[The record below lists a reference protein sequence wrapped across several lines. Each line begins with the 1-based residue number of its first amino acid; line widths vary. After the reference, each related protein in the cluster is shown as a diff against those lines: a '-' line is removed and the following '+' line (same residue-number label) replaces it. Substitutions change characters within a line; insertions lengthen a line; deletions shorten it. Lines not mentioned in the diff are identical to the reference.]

1 MQGVSSRRGRPR
13 NPAVYRGAQ
22 IAVAKAIVEMGRI
35 GGNLPWMRA
44 QKKAR
49 SSKTAARRNGKQPAA
64 RFSDDDLAELLP
76 IGSNQRGI
84 KKLADGSRAIRAET
98 ATSAVQKLIE
108 RGLLPR
114 RALSPIALDNGHARA
129 MKPFAPLMKQLLRVK
144 IGSEP
149 PQHLQRKVQRLA
161 ELHRA
166 AIVDFGRI
174 EKEERARFREASGQL
189 RGALL
194 ALRNAELSDVAGADE
209 DSYCDV
215 AAAAVAVQEAL
226 DQLVVSQ
233 WRIRT
238 PRYVGRKAIR
248 QVLPPFS
255 PSGVPL
261 LGSVVSWI
269 KARLPGKTEDFM
281 AAVQLMQELVRR
293 RWAKVPTYQAGRN
306 DQPSEQIH
314 TSAVACAD
322 AGRKP
327 WDLDESLISSDPW
340 LGPLYGRI
348 GKAAS
353 QASNIGANPDDRF
366 VRRVVRTTDA
376 GNLGILLLFQM
387 VGNWYF
393 QDDEGDSLESDFEDR
408 LRALRAWAEKR
419 AYPGANVRVG
429 RVPHAD
435 GRPVRAGENA
445 SMPSWSDMKSLLRD
459 LGKIEV
465 RPWVEMNMDVPDAL
479 PLDQQWWRA
488 EAATPSASTPVVV
501 RFGRAN

>member
-1 MQGVSSRRGRPR
+1 MEFGMQEVSSRRGRPR

-22 IAVAKAIVEMGRI
+22 IAVAQAIVEMGRI
-35 GGNLPWMRA
+35 GGNLPWMRT

-49 SSKTAARRNGKQPAA
+49 SSKTAERGTGKQLPT
-64 RFSDDDLAELLP
+64 RFSDDDLAELLA

-84 KKLADGSRAIRAET
+84 KKLAEGSRAIHPAT

-108 RGLLPR
+108 CGRLPR

-149 PQHLQRKVQRLA
+149 PQHLLRKVQRLA

-166 AIVDFGRI
+166 AIVDFGRV
-174 EKEERARFREASGQL
+174 ETEERARFRQASGQL

-194 ALRNAELSDVAGADE
+194 ALNGAELSDGAGADE
-209 DSYCDV
+209 DNYCDV
-215 AAAAVAVQEAL
+215 ATAAVAVQEAL

-238 PRYVGRKAIR
+238 PRYVGRQAVR

-255 PSGVPL
+255 SSGVPL
-261 LGSVVSWI
+261 LGSLVSWI
-269 KARLPGKTEDFM
+269 KARLPGETEDFM
-281 AAVQLMQELVRR
+281 TAVQLMQELVRG
-293 RWAKVPTYQAGRN
+293 RWAKAPTYQASRD
-306 DQPSEQIH
+306 DQPSDQIYP
-314 TSAVACAD
+314 SEVACAD
-322 AGRKP
+322 TGRKP
-327 WDLDESLISSDPW
+327 WDRDESLIASDPR

-348 GKAAS
+348 GKAAC
-353 QASNIGANPDDRF
+353 QASACSANPDDRF
-366 VRRVVRTTDA
+366 VRRVARTANA
-376 GNLGILLLFQM
+376 GNLGTLVLFQI
-387 VGNWYF
+387 VENWYF

-419 AYPGANVRVG
+419 AYSGAIDRVG
-429 RVPHAD
+429 WVPHAD
-435 GRPVRAGENA
+435 GRPVRAGESA
-445 SMPSWSDMKSLLRD
+445 STPSWSDMKSLLRD
-459 LGKIEV
+459 LAKIEV

-479 PLDQQWWRA
+479 PLDKQWWRA
-488 EAATPSASTPVVV
+488 EAVTPSVGTP
-501 RFGRAN
+501 A